1 MNTKEIQS
9 LESYFK
15 TENEHWNSYAF
26 KMLCEVLQKGEFDNP
41 ETPMELFSRATNNL
55 SKESETPL
63 KAVETFGIITEN
75 LNSTQKLFV
84 YQWVLKYLKNSEF
97 DNVDTGKITDTG
109 EIKDLLKIQITLLN
123 NEVNKL
129 PENNKPL
136 VRNMRGTLKEFVQKE
151 LEQMPETFKDL
162 EPMQKFN
169 ILCKLM
175 PYVFPKV
182 ETICSK
188 DGEPFSF
195 D

>member
-41 ETPMELFSRATNNL
+41 ETPLELFSRASNNL
-55 SKESETPL
+55 SKECETPL
-63 KAVETFGIITEN
+63 KAIENFGIITEN

-97 DNVDTGKITDTG
+97 DDADTGEITDTG

-151 LEQMPETFKDL
+151 LEQMPEIFKDL

-182 ETICSK
+182 ESISSK